1 MDSNK
6 QVSLS
11 DFDVS
16 PTRGFLPEEDPLM
29 ELPPDLEFLD
39 QVGNEL
45 PELIESKKILTVA
58 KTLPILS
65 DDYFTRFNKRELM
78 LAWVR
83 CSHILNANVHSQT
96 TSPKL
101 VCWNLA
107 KLAYAISKELEVY
120 PILQYFPYVLNNW
133 KKKNQQGPIK
143 VDNLELIQMFLR
155 IPEQSWFNLIHVD
168 IENEAGLGISNLWE
182 ANLCVEHDPIR
193 ILEFALLSMKE
204 SITSMI
210 ATMKRM
216 PEGTFPDTYHRIR
229 PWIMSFENVIY
240 EGVNEYNGQPQT
252 FRGQTGA
259 QTSIFQA
266 LEAGMQM
273 PRLSEN
279 KLSIHLFDMR
289 KYMLPKHRE
298 FIEYLEAN
306 SKVREFILSSVPHL
320 IDLYDECVF
329 NILTFLAIH
338 LGYAFFY
345 IHQKTAN
352 PKGTGGTD
360 FMDYLGERIKE
371 RWERGF
377 IKPRTEDDFKIFTNN
392 MRKTVKELVGGVI
405 NG

>member
-1 MDSNK
+1 MKGNK
-6 QVSLS
+6 QLSLS

-16 PTRGFLPEEDPLM
+16 LTRGFLPEEDPLT
-29 ELPPDLEFLD
+29 ELPPGLEFLD
-39 QVGNEL
+39 DVGNNL

-58 KTLPILS
+58 KTLPILP
-65 DDYFTRFNKRELM
+65 DRYLDRLNKRELM

-83 CSHILNANVHSQT
+83 CSHVLSGDVHTQT
-96 TSPKL
+96 ASPKI
-101 VCWNLA
+101 VPRNLA
-107 KLAYAISKELEVY
+107 ELACAIAEKLGVP
-120 PILQYFPYVLNNW
+120 PILQYFPYTLNNW
-133 KKKNQQGPIK
+133 KRKDPNGPIK

-182 ANLCVEHDPIR
+182 ANLCVEHGPIR
-193 ILEFALLSMKE
+193 ILEFALLSINE

-210 ATMKRM
+210 TTMKRM

-273 PRLSEN
+273 PRLSDN

-298 FIEYLEAN
+298 FIEYLETN
-306 SKVREFILSSVPHL
+306 SKVREFILSSAPHL
-320 IDLYDECVF
+320 IDLYDECVLS
-329 NILTFLAIH
+329 ILTFLAIH
-338 LGYAFFY
+338 LGYAFYY
-345 IHQKTAN
+345 IHKQTDN

-371 RWERGF
+371 RWEKGF
-377 IKPRTEDDFKIFTNN
+377 IKPRTEDDFKIFINN
-392 MRKTVKELVGGVI
+392 MRKVVKELVAEVG